1 MTLDE
6 VRRKYNALF
15 WRQPNVQRV
24 RMDTVRDE
32 NGRSRGLGIIISVTE
47 KVDQSTLPV
56 EDLIPDCIKGIP
68 VEIRAEKWEV
78 SG

>member
-6 VRRKYNALF
+6 VLQKYNALF
-15 WRQPNVQRV
+15 SRQPNFQMVRV
-24 RMDTVRDE
+24 NTVKDE
-32 NGRSRGLGIIISVTE
+32 NGRSRGRGIIISVTE
-47 KVDQSTLPV
+47 RVDQSTLPV